1 MFLLHNGQ
9 VTGPYEREQ
18 MDASVAAR
26 SIPADAMYGPT
37 AQGPW
42 MLVYAPPPQQAQQ
55 QQVARRESKN
65 EFIGKGAL
73 VQGIGLLMPGVGW
86 FFAGSEG
93 VLVGVVLFFI
103 LLVIGSRLSLV
114 WSCGACKNPL
124 PSGDVKICGACRSQL
139 V

>member
-9 VTGPYEREQ
+9 VTGPYEREKL
-18 MDASVAAR
+18 DASVAAR
-26 SIPADAMYGPT
+26 SIPTDAMYGPT

-42 MLVYAPPPQQAQQ
+42 MLVYAPPQAQQ
-55 QQVARRESKN
+55 VPQVARRESKN

-86 FFAGSEG
+86 FFAGGEG
-93 VLVGVVLFFI
+93 ALVGVVLFFI